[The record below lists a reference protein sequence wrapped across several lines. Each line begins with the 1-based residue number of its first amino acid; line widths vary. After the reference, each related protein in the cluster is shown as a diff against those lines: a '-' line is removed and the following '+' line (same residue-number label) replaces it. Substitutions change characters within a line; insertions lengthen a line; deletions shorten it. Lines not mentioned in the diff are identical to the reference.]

1 MAISKV
7 EIFGGQLDGAV
18 LENAASEATL
28 RELLAAVKKLD
39 KSVGSSARGG
49 GAGGGGGGGGGQ
61 SGAGAA
67 GAALASGGILGK
79 AMDGVANQIGNVV
92 GVAGSF
98 AGMLI
103 AGETKLSKYT
113 QVINNQI
120 VKELPLVGKYLGF
133 FGDGITYA
141 VGVFEEWNDFLR
153 ESSKTGASFNNS
165 IIEMRQAANSAYLD
179 LDEMVSLIRKHN
191 KDLPAFG
198 GTVTSGIKIL
208 SSYSENLIKEGGL
221 ARDTLLQMG
230 YTTKD
235 VNEALAT
242 YMSTTMKSGMKQ
254 MKSANEVASSF
265 IAYQLH
271 VDKLTKLTG
280 KNAEQIEQE
289 VAATKQDAAFQ
300 LKMNML
306 GEDERAKMDLALKEF
321 TARYGDAGRQLF
333 QSLFFGL
340 APQTEAGQNLAVQ
353 MPHLISEMQK
363 TISSAKNTAMNVNS
377 FAEALDNTMI
387 DSILNA
393 AREYKSSESFIN
405 AMSASPG
412 LSDLYS
418 SITPILSQ
426 LTNYGD
432 VSKLSREQLLQM
444 YKNAKTEQGA
454 RDGVTKTINDVNL
467 AFKEMKKNFLDALL
481 PGLQSLSDSLK
492 GQNLGEKFRQ
502 LGEDL
507 GSLITRHMPAAIKFF
522 EYMGSENGRT
532 YLFNELKY
540 FFKTMG
546 VYLDYGFKQIFTPK
560 FLEGVLGLDD
570 TARDEELKRLTE
582 EHRRL
587 QDELGVKPLST
598 YILPSTDKTTGLP
611 KEEVTPPSTAGGKV
625 TDQRKQIAE
634 DLKKKGVK
642 LLNPVGK
649 DSAGKYGITSR
660 VGQRTRNGKT
670 ETHFG
675 EDIATPIG
683 TPLYADQ
690 SGTLYFRHQKAAKN
704 GRSAGLY
711 IEIHNPETGLV
722 SRFMHLDPRTAEIA
736 NSLQGKKVEAGAQIG
751 YTGNTGIGTGP
762 HLHYELRYGNKV
774 LNPSDFHGVTNT
786 GKYFGGTMSSGN
798 LFQDFGK
805 GTPAELHNVEAVMTP
820 EQMNT
825 MMTSSQPGADFSDA
839 VSMLNANI
847 QQLVS
852 LTKQRMMLNERQL
865 TTVERLSGNLF
876 A

>member
-28 RELLAAVKKLD
+28 RELLAAIKKLD
-39 KSVGSSARGG
+39 KSVESAARGG
-49 GAGGGGGGGGGQ
+49 PGASAANQ

-67 GAALASGGILGK
+67 GAALSSGGILGK
-79 AMDGVANQIGNVV
+79 AMDGVANQIGNVI

-113 QVINNQI
+113 QVLNNQI
-120 VKELPLVGKYLGF
+120 IKELPLVGKYLGF

-141 VGVFEEWNDFLR
+141 IGVFEEWNDFLR

-179 LDEMVSLIRKHN
+179 LDEMVSIIRKHN
-191 KDLPAFG
+191 KNLPAFG
-198 GTVTSGIKIL
+198 GTVTSGIKLL
-208 SSYSENLIKEGGL
+208 SLYSETLIEEGGL

-230 YTTKD
+230 YNTKD
-235 VNEALAT
+235 VNEALAS
-242 YMSTTMKSGMKQ
+242 YMSTTMKSGMRQ

-289 VAATKQDAAFQ
+289 VAATKQDAAYQ

-353 MPHLISEMQK
+353 MPHLINEMQR

-393 AREYKSSESFIN
+393 AREYKSAESFIS
-405 AMSASPG
+405 AMSAGTPG

-454 RDGVTKTINDVNL
+454 RDGVTKTVNDINL

-507 GSLITRHMPAAIKFF
+507 GTLVTRYMPAAIKFF

-532 YLFNELKY
+532 YFFNEIKY
-540 FFKTMG
+540 FFNAMG
-546 VYLDYGFKQIFTPK
+546 IYLDYGFKQIFTPK
-560 FLEGVLGLDD
+560 FLEGLLGLDD
-570 TARDEELKRLTE
+570 KDRDKDLEALAAEHKRI
-582 EHRRL
+582 

-598 YILPSTDKTTGLP
+598 YVLPAPDKKTEGP
-611 KEEVTPPSTAGGKV
+611 KDE
-625 TDQRKQIAE
+625 
-634 DLKKKGVK
+634 KKPAATYDIPGQ
-642 LLNPVGK
+642 
-649 DSAGKYGITSR
+649 A
-660 VGQRTRNGKT
+660 GQRISQHK
-670 ETHFG
+670 
-675 EDIATPIG
+675 DIFSTTYG
-683 TPLYADQ
+683 NFDQ
-690 SGTLYFRHQKAAKN
+690 FDKLDENFQRQIIAAAKQYHA
-704 GRSAGLY
+704 S
-711 IEIHNPETGLV
+711 T
-722 SRFMHLDPRTAEIA
+722 
-736 NSLQGKKVEAGAQIG
+736 GKKFQLTDGFRTREQQAAAYRAKPGLAAPPGYSKHEKGLALDASSEALNWLANNINPATGKSYLESFGLHRPVLHKGETWHVEPIPRK
-751 YTGNTGIGTGP
+751 NTGDT
-762 HLHYELRYGNKV
+762 K
-774 LNPSDFHGVTNT
+774 
-786 GKYFGGTMSSGN
+786 KYFGGTMSSGN

-805 GTPAELHNVEAVMTP
+805 GTSAELHNIEAVMTP
-820 EQMNT
+820 DQMNT
-825 MMTSSQPGADFSDA
+825 MMKSSQPDSNFSDA
-839 VSMLNANI
+839 VSSLNTNI
-847 QQLVS
+847 QQLIS